1 MTGIRESTSGHPDPH
16 SSDLEVE
23 QVGKDG
29 THMHFNE
36 QTNYVPKRTIIIVS
50 PHRSN
55 VYRGC
60 EEYGHGTLRD
70 IPL

>member
-1 MTGIRESTSGHPDPH
+1 MTGIRESTSGHPGAH

-29 THMHFNE
+29 SHIHFNE

-60 EEYGHGTLRD
+60 EEHGYGTLGD
-70 IPL
+70 LPL